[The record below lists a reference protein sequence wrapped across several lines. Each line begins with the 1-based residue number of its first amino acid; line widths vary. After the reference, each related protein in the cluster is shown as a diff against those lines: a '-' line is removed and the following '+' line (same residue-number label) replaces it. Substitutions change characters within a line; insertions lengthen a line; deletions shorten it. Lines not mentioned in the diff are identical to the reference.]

1 MGLREEALKFH
12 KDNQGKLAVK
22 SKVSVTN
29 REELSLA
36 YSPGVAEPCLEIK
49 NNRETIYDYT
59 SKGNFVAV
67 VSNGTAVL
75 GLGNLGAD
83 ASLPVME
90 GKAIL
95 FKEFANIDAIPICI
109 NTEDVDKIVETVS
122 LITTSLGGINLEDFK
137 SPECFEIEERLKG
150 ICDIPVF
157 HDDQHGTAVVVV
169 SGLINALK
177 LTNKKIEEVKVV
189 LNGLGAAGTAISNL
203 LLNLGV
209 KHLTLCDIN
218 GILHEG
224 HVDVNNKYR
233 ERLVKVTNLE
243 NKQGTLK
250 DALVGAD
257 VFVGVSVA
265 NLVTEEM
272 VASMNKDAILFAMAN
287 PNPEILPEL
296 AKKAGAKVV
305 GTGRSDMPNQ
315 INNVLAFPGIFRGA
329 LDVGAS
335 QITEEMKVAASYA
348 IASLITEEEL
358 NEDYVIPSPF
368 DPRVAKVVAKAVAE
382 KAIEQGIARKVIDVD
397 SLYN

>member
-1 MGLREEALKFH
+1 MSLREEALKFH
-12 KDNQGKLAVK
+12 KDNQGKIAVK
-22 SKVSVTN
+22 SKVSVKS
-29 REELSLA
+29 REDLSLA
-36 YSPGVAEPCLEIK
+36 YSPGVAEPCIEIK

-95 FKEFANIDAIPICI
+95 FKEFADIDAIPLCI
-109 NTEDVDKIVETVS
+109 NTENVDKIVETVS
-122 LITTSLGGINLEDFK
+122 LITTTFGGINLEDFK
-137 SPECFEIEERLKG
+137 SPECFEIEERLKE

-209 KHLTLCDIN
+209 KNLTLCDIN

-243 NKQGTLK
+243 GKKGTLK

-257 VFVGVSVA
+257 VFVGVSIA

-272 VASMNKDAILFAMAN
+272 VMSMNKDAIIFAMAN

-335 QITEEMKVAASYA
+335 QITEEMKVAAAYA

-358 NEDYVIPSPF
+358 NADYVIPSAF
-368 DPRVAKVVAKAVAE
+368 DSRVAKVVAKAVAE
-382 KAIEQGIARKVIDVD
+382 KAIELGIARKNVNLDE
-397 SLYN
+397 LYK